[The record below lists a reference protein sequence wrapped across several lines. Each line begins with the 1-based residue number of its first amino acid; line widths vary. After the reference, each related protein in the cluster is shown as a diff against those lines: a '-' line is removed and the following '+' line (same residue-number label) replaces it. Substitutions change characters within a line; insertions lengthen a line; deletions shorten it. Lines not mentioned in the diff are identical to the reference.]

1 MSMVEPGF
9 AVAYGGFLYLKHL
22 WESWRTHRFGL
33 YGTWGVGKTTLSRQ
47 LSTTGELEDVNPEDY
62 DTTTHHPFDPNL
74 GRHLPPPT
82 TRKRIAVQ
90 NTSTLKMAR
99 RTIVSTDL
107 GGHPKYFDLWLRDM
121 VSRNVEV
128 VIYIIDHR
136 HLRNPNDTTQQ
147 DTFRRFVDVIVD
159 GDWPFTEK
167 GLKRKA
173 KTYKPLIVGLVAN
186 KADVWLDENW
196 EKHWGTRRMNE
207 HPIFQPFVADLSR
220 LQRASIPTI
229 KRPMSA
235 LRNWEVE
242 STIWD
247 LLESK
252 H

>member
-1 MSMVEPGF
+1 MVEGSF
-9 AVAYGGFLYLKHL
+9 AIAYGGFLYLKHL
-22 WESWRTHRFGL
+22 WQTWRSHTFGT

-47 LSTTGELEDVNPEDY
+47 LSTTGELEHIDPEDF

-74 GRHLPPPT
+74 GRYLPPPA
-82 TRKRIAVQ
+82 TRKRIAVH
-90 NTSTLKMAR
+90 NTVTLGSAK

-121 VSRNVEV
+121 VGRNVEV
-128 VIYIIDHR
+128 VIWMIDHR
-136 HLRNPNDTTQQ
+136 HLRDKNDTTQQ
-147 DTFRRFVDVIVD
+147 DSFRRFVDCIVNND
-159 GDWPFTEK
+159 YPFTERK
-167 GLKRKA
+167 MKKKA
-173 KTYKPLIVGLVAN
+173 KAYKPLIVGLVAN

-207 HPIFQPFVADLSR
+207 HPIFEPFKHELTR
-220 LQRASIPTI
+220 LQRHLIPTI